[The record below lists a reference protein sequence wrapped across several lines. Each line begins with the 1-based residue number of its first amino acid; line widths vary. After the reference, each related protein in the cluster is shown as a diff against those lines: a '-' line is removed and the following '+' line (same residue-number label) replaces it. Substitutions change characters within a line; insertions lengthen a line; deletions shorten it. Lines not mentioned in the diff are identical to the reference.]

1 MGLDI
6 LAVSRIVK
14 KEDGD
19 ILIGENES
27 RCEYKAGEYS
37 PGQGSTS
44 NSFRAGSYSGY
55 NAWRAK
61 LCKLMHGIQPEEMWA
76 DPNRWSGAAFQEVI
90 DFSDC
95 EGVIGARVS
104 KKLYTDFK
112 KHRSQLYQKAIELF
126 SQDDVAHFFAVYD
139 DFTTAFKISADR
151 GLLIFC

>member
-14 KEDGD
+14 KEGGD
-19 ILIGENES
+19 IFIGSSES
-27 RCEYKAGEYS
+27 RCEYKPGEYS

-55 NAWRAK
+55 NAWRAN

-95 EGVIGARVS
+95 EGAIGARVS

-112 KHRSQLYQKAIELF
+112 KHRSQLYQKASELF
-126 SQDDVAHFFAVYD
+126 LKDNLDSFFYVYD
-139 DFTTAFKISADR
+139 EFTAAFKTSADR